1 MRTVSGHIMSE
12 WLWERELMSATV
24 KINKTGVVFDRR
36 CQSVAW
42 GPHVALGPHGGL
54 HFFFFKFF
62 KISIFKLNTFVV
74 F

>member
-1 MRTVSGHIMSE
+1 
-12 WLWERELMSATV
+12 MSATV